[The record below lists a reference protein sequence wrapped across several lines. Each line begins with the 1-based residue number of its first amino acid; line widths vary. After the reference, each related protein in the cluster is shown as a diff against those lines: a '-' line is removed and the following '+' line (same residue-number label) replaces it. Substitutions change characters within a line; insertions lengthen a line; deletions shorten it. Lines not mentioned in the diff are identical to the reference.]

1 MMLEWAQKIIECLKY
16 MEQIVMSVFY
26 DIDPSH
32 VRNQT
37 RRYNLAFEKYRRD
50 LKHNNDKLQK
60 WKAALNV
67 LV

>member
-1 MMLEWAQKIIECLKY
+1 
-16 MEQIVMSVFY
+16 MSVFY